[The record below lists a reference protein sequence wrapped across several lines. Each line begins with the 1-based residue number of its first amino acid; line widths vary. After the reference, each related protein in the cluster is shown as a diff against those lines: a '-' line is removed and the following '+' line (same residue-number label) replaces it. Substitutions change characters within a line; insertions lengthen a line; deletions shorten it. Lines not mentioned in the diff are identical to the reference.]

1 MRSLK
6 AILGLAVMAF
16 ILAGCG
22 GGSGSSSSAA
32 GVSASG
38 TGSAAGSGSGSG
50 TGTAPTTGSATLAWT
65 APTTNTNGSAL
76 TNLAGYY
83 IYYGNA
89 AGSMT
94 NKVTLSTPAALSYV
108 VSNLSTGTWY
118 FGIVAYTNAGLQSS
132 MSNVGSKSIT

>member
-22 GGSGSSSSAA
+22 GGSGSSSSSAA

-38 TGSAAGSGSGSG
+38 TGSTVGSG
-50 TGTAPTTGSATLAWT
+50 TGTAPTTGSATLART

-83 IYYGNA
+83 IDYGNP

-94 NKVTLSTPAALSYV
+94 NKVTLSSPATLTYV
-108 VSNLSTGTWY
+108 VSSLSAGIWY
-118 FGIVAYTNAGLQSS
+118 FGIVAYTNAGLQSA
-132 MSNVGSKSIT
+132 MSNVGSKTIT